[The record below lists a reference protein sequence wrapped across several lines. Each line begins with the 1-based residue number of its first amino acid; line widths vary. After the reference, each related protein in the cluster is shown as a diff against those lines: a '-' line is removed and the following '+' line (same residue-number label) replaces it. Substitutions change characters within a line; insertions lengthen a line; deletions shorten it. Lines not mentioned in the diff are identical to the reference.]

1 MTRTILA
8 KFSDAVMK
16 LCDSVDFVRQKHSL
30 FRPSHS
36 LLIISSM
43 CFSASPRGFS
53 LWYNSL
59 YDPSSPFCDSS
70 CMRRRTNMLDHALFG
85 QYWRGCWPTMLWTWM
100 NLSKIIVSANPKF
113 LCDQV
118 LGVFRPLH
126 CPCRPRASL
135 SLQGRRWPDE
145 CCLCC
150 PLLNHALTWRKDVGK
165 QVVLLKWWFHFLGSP
180 RM

>member
-1 MTRTILA
+1 
-8 KFSDAVMK
+8 MK

-70 CMRRRTNMLDHALFG
+70 CMRKNKNVRSCLNWSILTWMLTRHA
-85 QYWRGCWPTMLWTWM
+85 MNWM
-100 NLSKIIVSANPKF
+100 NLSKIIVSANPMF

-118 LGVFRPLH
+118 LGMFRPLH
-126 CPCRPRASL
+126 CPCRPRASW
-135 SLQGRRWPDE
+135 SLQGRRWSDGCRH
-145 CCLCC
+145 CCTRVI
-150 PLLNHALTWRKDVGK
+150 HAPTWIKDAWI
-165 QVVLLKWWFHFLGSP
+165 QVELLKWQSRFLDSP